1 MTRMTSMR
9 TLKRSTP
16 ADNRPTTKVATRLSG
31 CNVCYEPIAPG
42 DSIALLAANRW
53 AHADCVVS

>member
-1 MTRMTSMR
+1 MR